1 MKSTTLTHKGK
12 RKVNQDVILTRNINP
27 DTYLYLVADGMGGYD
42 NGEVAAQIAT
52 ESILTFLSN
61 VDEITKETIQKAI
74 NKANL
79 AIRQY
84 QEQHHSQMGTTLGA
98 IVLSKGVAKCFWV
111 GDIKILHYSDSK
123 LLFESKSHNLIN
135 ELSNN
140 EPLNENFKSSRYSHI
155 VTRSI
160 QGDVKKSMISYQEFI
175 TKEKDELIIC
185 SDGVHSVIDS
195 QTLLFLMNDN
205 KAPNSF
211 IDTLNHRLKNEAIDN
226 ASLISISVN
235 NNV

>member
-1 MKSTTLTHKGK
+1 
-12 RKVNQDVILTRNINP
+12 
-27 DTYLYLVADGMGGYD
+27 
-42 NGEVAAQIAT
+42 
-52 ESILTFLSN
+52 
-61 VDEITKETIQKAI
+61 
-74 NKANL
+74 
-79 AIRQY
+79 
-84 QEQHHSQMGTTLGA
+84 
-98 IVLSKGVAKCFWV
+98 
-111 GDIKILHYSDSK
+111 
-123 LLFESKSHNLIN
+123 
-135 ELSNN
+135 
-140 EPLNENFKSSRYSHI
+140 
-155 VTRSI
+155 
-160 QGDVKKSMISYQEFI
+160 MISYQEFI